1 MVKRFDCLKL
11 LASWIDEEVITV
23 TSLST
28 TAREWS
34 PLWKRGPNF
43 YGLNLGLC
51 LPFALGLSLAFPRR
65 KVIALDSD
73 GSLLL
78 DTSALVT
85 VADANPSNLLAI
97 VFDNQRYGSMGP
109 TATSRRADIEK
120 IALGAGITVTGTLKT
135 VDEFADSVK
144 KALERQ
150 ELGFFVA
157 KVEPGREPIENEYMR
172 FDGRPMRD
180 AFVEALRRYPDYR
193 R

>member
-1 MVKRFDCLKL
+1 MKRFDCLKL

>member
-1 MVKRFDCLKL
+1 MVKRFNCLKL
-11 LASWIDEEVITV
+11 LASWIDDQALTV

-78 DTSALVT
+78 DTSTLIT
-85 VADANPSNLLAI
+85 VADVNPPNLLVI
-97 VFDNQRYGSMGP
+97 VFDNQCYGSMGP
-109 TATSRRADIEK
+109 TATSRAADIEK
-120 IALGAGITVTGTLKT
+120 MAQGAGIKAAATLNT
-135 VDEFADSVK
+135 VDEFASSVK
-144 KALERQ
+144 KALGRS
-150 ELGFFVA
+150 ELSFFVA
-157 KVEPGREPIENEYMR
+157 KVEPGKEPIENDYTR

-193 R
+193 D

>member
-1 MVKRFDCLKL
+1 VKRFDCLKL
-11 LASWIDEEVITV
+11 LASWIDEEVLTV

-51 LPFALGLSLAFPRR
+51 FPFALGLSLSFPRR

-78 DTSALVT
+78 DTSSLITA
-85 VADANPSNLLAI
+85 ADVNPPNLLAI
-97 VFDNQRYGSMGP
+97 VFDNQSYGRMGP
-109 TATSRRADIEK
+109 TATSRVADLEK
-120 IALGAGITVTGTLKT
+120 MARGAGIKLTGTLHT
-135 VDEFADSVK
+135 LEDFTTSVK
-144 KALERQ
+144 KALESS
-150 ELGFFVA
+150 ELSFFVA
-157 KVEPGREPIENEYMR
+157 KVERGTEPIENNYMR
-172 FDGRPMRD
+172 FDGRPVRD

-193 R
+193 G

>member
-11 LASWIDEEVITV
+11 LASWIDDQALTV

-28 TAREWS
+28 TAMEWS
-34 PLWKRGPNF
+34 SLWKRGPNF

-78 DTSALVT
+78 DTASLIT
-85 VADANPSNLLAI
+85 IADVNPPNLLAI
-97 VFDNQRYGSMGP
+97 VFDNQCYGRMGS
-109 TATSRRADIEK
+109 TATSRKADLEK
-120 IALGAGITVTGTLKT
+120 IAQGAGITVTGTLQT
-135 VDEFADSVK
+135 VEQFASSVK
-144 KALERQ
+144 KALDRS
-150 ELGFFVA
+150 ELSFFVA
-157 KVEPGREPIENEYMR
+157 KVEPGKEPIENDYVR

-180 AFVEALRRYPDYR
+180 AFVEALRRFPDYR
-193 R
+193 G

>member
-1 MVKRFDCLKL
+1 MKRFDCLKL
-11 LASWIDEEVITV
+11 LASCLDEQVITV

-51 LPFALGLSLAFPRR
+51 LPFALGLSVAFPRR
-65 KVIALDSD
+65 RVIALDSD
-73 GSLLL
+73 GSLML
-78 DTSALVT
+78 DTSSLIT
-85 VADANPSNLLAI
+85 VADVNPPNLLAI

-109 TATSRRADIEK
+109 TATSRKADIEK
-120 IALGAGITVTGTLKT
+120 MARGAGIKSTATFRT
-135 VDEFADSVK
+135 VDEFASTVK
-144 KALERQ
+144 TALGSS
-150 ELGFFVA
+150 ELSFFVA

-193 R
+193 T

>member
-1 MVKRFDCLKL
+1 VVKRFDCLKL
-11 LASWIDEEVITV
+11 LASWIDEQVLTV

-28 TAREWS
+28 TAMEWS
-34 PLWKRGPNF
+34 SLWKRGPNF

-78 DTSALVT
+78 DTSSLIT
-85 VADANPSNLLAI
+85 VASVNPPNLLAI
-97 VFDNQRYGSMGP
+97 VFDNQCYGSMGP
-109 TATSRRADIEK
+109 TATSRKADLEK
-120 IALGAGITVTGTLKT
+120 IAQGAGITVTGTLQT
-135 VDEFADSVK
+135 VEQFASSVK
-144 KALERQ
+144 KALDRS
-150 ELGFFVA
+150 ELSFFVA
-157 KVEPGREPIENEYMR
+157 KVEPGKEPIENDYMR

-193 R
+193 D

>member
-11 LASWIDEEVITV
+11 LASWIDDQALTV

-28 TAREWS
+28 TAMEWS
-34 PLWKRGPNF
+34 SLWKRGPNF

-78 DTSALVT
+78 DTASLIT
-85 VADANPSNLLAI
+85 IADVNPPNLLAI
-97 VFDNQRYGSMGP
+97 VFDNQCYGRMGS
-109 TATSRRADIEK
+109 TATSRKADLEK
-120 IALGAGITVTGTLKT
+120 IAQGAGITVTGTLQT
-135 VDEFADSVK
+135 VEEFASSVK
-144 KALERQ
+144 KALDRSG
-150 ELGFFVA
+150 LSFFVA
-157 KVEPGREPIENEYMR
+157 KVEPGREPTENDYLR
-172 FDGRPMRD
+172 SDGRPMRD

-193 R
+193 G

>member
-1 MVKRFDCLKL
+1 VVKRFDCLKL
-11 LASWIDEEVITV
+11 LASWIDDQVLTV

-34 PLWKRGPNF
+34 SLWKGGPNF

-78 DTSALVT
+78 DTASLIT
-85 VADANPSNLLAI
+85 VADVNPPNLLAI
-97 VFDNQRYGSMGP
+97 VFDNQCYGSMGS
-109 TATSRRADIEK
+109 TATSRKADLEK
-120 IALGAGITVTGTLKT
+120 IAQGAGIGITGTLRT
-135 VDEFADSVK
+135 VEEFASSVK
-144 KALERQ
+144 RALDRS
-150 ELGFFVA
+150 ELSFFVA
-157 KVEPGREPIENEYMR
+157 KVAPGKAAIDSENMR
-172 FDGRPMRD
+172 FDGRPVRD